1 MHIIHLDSMALD
13 GDAFLLFKVH
23 RVKNLIFHVSGSQ
36 SVGDL
41 QHPVCERTFT
51 MVDMCDYAKVS
62 YVLHII
68 ERSQKFNLISL
79 TGKVTK
85 KRAKTP
91 KHGLNYPKTAI
102 KYPKTLSFFKGLKYR

>member
-1 MHIIHLDSMALD
+1 MEPESDGVAFYRNPSFFLQIHIVEHLSFHFSLRN
-13 GDAFLLFKVH
+13 GVSELQKSVCQGAFPMIYV
-23 RVKNLIFHVSGSQ
+23 
-36 SVGDL
+36 
-41 QHPVCERTFT
+41 
-51 MVDMCDYAKVS
+51 CDYAKVS

-102 KYPKTLSFFKGLKYR
+102 KYLKTLSFLKGLKHC